1 MKHLRIMGADQL
13 LETNNP
19 KVIEARLV
27 DYIMCLRNDGLSYA
41 TMKHM
46 LAPILTFYQINDVL
60 LNRKKISRY
69 FGECKRVV
77 RDKAYATEQIQTAL
91 QNADQRMR
99 MLILLLASTGCR
111 IGSLPGLSLGNITK
125 LPDYGLYDS

>member
-1 MKHLRIMGADQL
+1 MKHLRIIEADQL
-13 LETNNP
+13 LETHNP
-19 KVIEARLV
+19 KIIEAKLV
-27 DYIMCLRNDGLSYA
+27 DYIMSLRNDGLSYA

-77 RDKAYATEQIQTAL
+77 RDKAYTIETLDWIRTSDLYHTKIVLFLTGLPGQTPTKDK
-91 QNADQRMR
+91 N
-99 MLILLLASTGCR
+99 ILLISILEVF
-111 IGSLPGLSLGNITK
+111 L
-125 LPDYGLYDS
+125 DY

>member
-1 MKHLRIMGADQL
+1 MKHLKIIEADQL

-19 KVIEARLV
+19 KIIEAKLI
-27 DYIMCLRNDGLSYA
+27 DYIMSLRNDGLSYA

-46 LAPILTFYQINDVL
+46 LAPILTFYQINDIL
-60 LNRKKISRY
+60 LNRKKIARY

-77 RDKAYATEQIQTAL
+77 RDKAYTTEQIQTAL

-99 MLILLLASTGCR
+99 MIILLLTW
-111 IGSLPGLSLGNITK
+111 IGNK
-125 LPDYGLYDS
+125 LL